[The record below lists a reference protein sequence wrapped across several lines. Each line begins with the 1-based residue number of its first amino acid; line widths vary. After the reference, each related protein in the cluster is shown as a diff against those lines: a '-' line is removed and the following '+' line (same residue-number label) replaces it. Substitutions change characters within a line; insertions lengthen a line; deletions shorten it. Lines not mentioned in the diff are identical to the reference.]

1 MDLYKVDFSVSS
13 SKNTKPSPK
22 RVVVFLESAKFSFSK
37 WSNKSANFP
46 NYSCLD
52 KLEESW
58 SKSFYSTLNLKDAI
72 FQRNNE
78 HDDDGAFILLRGAIN
93 AELSDIIE
101 IKDMQKEKSYKK

>member
-1 MDLYKVDFSVSS
+1 MDLYKVDFSAS

-72 FQRNNE
+72 FQRNNK
-78 HDDDGAFILLRGAIN
+78 HDDGAFILLRGVIN